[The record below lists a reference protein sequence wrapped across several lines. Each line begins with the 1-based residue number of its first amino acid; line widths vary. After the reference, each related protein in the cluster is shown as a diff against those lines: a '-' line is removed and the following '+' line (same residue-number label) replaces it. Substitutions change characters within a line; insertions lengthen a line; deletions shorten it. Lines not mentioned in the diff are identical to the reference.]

1 MLGWV
6 LVYNWMKRVKTRFFF
21 LFRECGCMRVLV
33 TGGAGFISSHLVD
46 RLLGDGFEVV
56 VLDNL
61 NGGRVENVNQRVYLS
76 L

>member
-1 MLGWV
+1 
-6 LVYNWMKRVKTRFFF
+6 
-21 LFRECGCMRVLV
+21 MRLYE
-33 TGGAGFISSHLVD
+33 GFGDWWAGFISSHLVD